1 MTAFRHALRQLRKH
15 PGRYLPL
22 YAQLAVSIF
31 LFSFLIMQLLSS
43 SDFQNK
49 LSQAVENRNFYA
61 VEDHSEIVTLMNSL
75 SEEGAEQKC
84 KELFQMIEER
94 TSAYIHLEMP
104 AEWNGIPVSTIQ
116 INQSFA
122 NLYSLDVRDGR
133 MFTDAEYRTG
143 LTREGAIPVV
153 IGPGLQKKYPIGTE
167 MTETFRSED
176 GRDETVYHYQIIGVL
191 KKGSFYLEPLV
202 KTRVQ
207 YLDEAILLPWV
218 PDPIRNL
225 GYANVNLVHVLQIE
239 AENSDALSEIARKSR
254 DLGLFDLDFAS
265 EQEIMAAIQNYYGTV
280 YRRDRMILI
289 ALLLYCVTGSVTMLL
304 KYMETHIHYFAINML
319 CGAGAFDA
327 VLEMTAQIAIP
338 ILLGIVLG
346 TVVFRKLFVMFLSAV
361 FGAGLLLVIMTVPAL
376 TWQRLQIGQIFR
388 RYE

>member
-1 MTAFRHALRQLRKH
+1 MTAFCHALRQLRKH

-22 YAQLAVSIF
+22 YAQLMVSIF
-31 LFSFLIMQLLSS
+31 LFSFLIIQFLSS

-49 LSQAVENRNFYA
+49 LSRAAENRNFYA

-75 SEEGAEQKC
+75 SGEGAEQKC
-84 KELFQMIEER
+84 KELFQMIEDR

-104 AEWNGIPVSTIQ
+104 AEWNGIQVSTIQ
-116 INQSFA
+116 INQPFA
-122 NLYSLDVRDGR
+122 NLYSLDVSHGR

-143 LTREGAIPVV
+143 LTPTGAIPVV

-167 MTETFRSED
+167 MTETFSSED
-176 GRDETVYHYQIIGVL
+176 GQEEIVYRYQIIGVL
-191 KKGSFYLEPLV
+191 EKGSFYLEPLV

-218 PDPIRNL
+218 PDPLRNL
-225 GYANVNLVHVLQIE
+225 GYTNVNLFHVLQIE
-239 AENSDALSEIARKSR
+239 TENPDVLSEIARKSR
-254 DLGLFDLDFAS
+254 DLGLFDLGFAS

-280 YRRDRMILI
+280 YRRDRMILA
-289 ALLLYCVTGSVTMLL
+289 ALLLYCVAGSVTMLL
-304 KYMETHIHYFAINML
+304 KYMETHIHYFAVNML

-327 VLEMTAQIAIP
+327 VLEMTDQMGIP
-338 ILLGIVLG
+338 ILLGLVLG
-346 TVVFRKLFVMFLSAV
+346 TVVFRNLFVMCISAA

-376 TWQRLQIGQIFR
+376 TWQRLQISQVFR